1 VGRDQGRQLLN
12 ISILSFNPRARVG
25 RDKIKRAM
33 VKSYGK
39 FQSTRPRGA
48 RPRIICCISPRVGFN
63 PRARVGRDGLTE
75 KEIDTVAGFNPRARV
90 GRDRAIV
97 INPLIDRFN
106 PRARVG
112 RDKNMAL

>member
-90 GRDRAIV
+90 GRDRAM
-97 INPLIDRFN
+97 LSD
-106 PRARVG
+106 
-112 RDKNMAL
+112 